1 MKNRKTEL
9 ILLLLLVC
17 GTLPAQQTGWPE
29 IRTEARPGARWW
41 WMGSAVDTENLTWNL
56 EEYASKG
63 LGTVEITPIYGVQG
77 NDANDISFLSPRWM
91 EVYKHTIAETDRLN
105 MATDMNT
112 GTGWPFGG
120 PEVSLEDAAT
130 KLITRQYR
138 VQGGK
143 KPDILIKVED
153 EKNKPYA
160 TLNRVIAYGPKG
172 KIIEITD
179 KVTDEGEIN
188 WKVPKGEWTLIA
200 AFNGKTRQQV
210 KRAAP
215 GGVGYVMDHLSK
227 EAVSNYLS
235 RFEKAFETSGAPY
248 PRYFFNDSY
257 EVYGADWTP
266 DFFEQFEARRGYKLE
281 NHLPEFLSED
291 AANETT
297 RRIISDYRETMGELL
312 LENFTRQWTAWAHKH
327 GSKTR
332 NQAHG
337 SPGNLIDIY
346 ATVDIPECEGFGLS
360 EFGIKG
366 LRNDT
371 LNRKNDSD
379 LSMLKYA
386 SSGAHIAGKRF
397 TSSETFTWLTE
408 HFRTS
413 LSQAKPDLDL
423 MFVSGVNYI
432 FFHGITYSPRQAAWP
447 GWKFY
452 ASVDM
457 SPTNTIWRDAGPFFD
472 YISRSQSFL
481 QMGEPD
487 NDFLVYLP
495 VYDMLSKEDKGRLLL
510 FDIHGMEK
518 RAPKFIETIH
528 TINES
533 GYDVDYISDN
543 FIRTTQCVD
552 GLLQTSG
559 GTRYKAIIA
568 PGVELIPEDVLEHLL
583 ELAEAGAQLVFTEN
597 YPEDVPGFARL
608 EERRTRLQALK
619 SRLPETHFGE
629 TLVSEFGKGKIITGN
644 DYAKTLAATGVAP
657 EEMKTTYGLSAIRRN
672 NPDGHHYFISS
683 LQPDDVDA
691 WITLAVPARSAMFFD
706 PMTGKTGKAQVR
718 TTDGKTAVRIDLRS
732 GESLILKTFGQAD
745 VDVTPWNYWK
755 EEGSPVTL
763 SEGWKLSFVESD
775 PEIEGEFEIGTPGSW
790 TELDIPE
797 AKVNKGTA
805 LYTTVFELPAGVSDN
820 WILDL
825 GDVRE
830 SARVRI
836 NGKEA
841 GILYAVP
848 YRTEVGAYLQPGTN
862 TLKIEVTNLPANRI
876 ADYDRRDIEWR
887 IFKEINIVD
896 NRYQVTKYGN
906 WEPVESGLSGKVQL
920 IPVTKE

>member
-1 MKNRKTEL
+1 
-9 ILLLLLVC
+9 
-17 GTLPAQQTGWPE
+17 
-29 IRTEARPGARWW
+29 
-41 WMGSAVDTENLTWNL
+41 
-56 EEYASKG
+56 
-63 LGTVEITPIYGVQG
+63 
-77 NDANDISFLSPRWM
+77 
-91 EVYKHTIAETDRLN
+91 
-105 MATDMNT
+105 
-112 GTGWPFGG
+112 
-120 PEVSLEDAAT
+120 
-130 KLITRQYR
+130 
-138 VQGGK
+138 
-143 KPDILIKVED
+143 
-153 EKNKPYA
+153 
-160 TLNRVIAYGPKG
+160 
-172 KIIEITD
+172 
-179 KVTDEGEIN
+179 
-188 WKVPKGEWTLIA
+188 
-200 AFNGKTRQQV
+200 
-210 KRAAP
+210 
-215 GGVGYVMDHLSK
+215 
-227 EAVSNYLS
+227 
-235 RFEKAFETSGAPY
+235 
-248 PRYFFNDSY
+248 
-257 EVYGADWTP
+257 
-266 DFFEQFEARRGYKLE
+266 
-281 NHLPEFLSED
+281 
-291 AANETT
+291 
-297 RRIISDYRETMGELL
+297 
-312 LENFTRQWTAWAHKH
+312 
-327 GSKTR
+327 
-332 NQAHG
+332 
-337 SPGNLIDIY
+337 
-346 ATVDIPECEGFGLS
+346 
-360 EFGIKG
+360 
-366 LRNDT
+366 
-371 LNRKNDSD
+371 
-379 LSMLKYA
+379 MLKYA
-386 SSGAHIAGKRF
+386 SSGAHIAGKWF

-423 MFVSGVNYI
+423 MFVSGVNHI

-495 VYDMLSKEDKGRLLL
+495 VYDMWSKEDKGRLLL
-510 FDIHGMEK
+510 FDIHSMEK

-528 TINES
+528 TISES

-559 GTRYKAIIA
+559 GTRYKAIII

-619 SRLPETHFGE
+619 SKLPETHFGE
-629 TLVSEFGKGKIITGN
+629 TLVSGFGQGKIITGS

-683 LQPDDVDA
+683 LQPNDVQA
-691 WITLAVPARSAMFFD
+691 WISLAVPARSAMFFD
-706 PMTGKTGKAQVR
+706 PMTGNPGKAQVR
-718 TTDGKTAVRIDLRS
+718 TTDGKTAVKIDLRS
-732 GESLILKTFGQAD
+732 GESLILKTFSQAD
-745 VDVTPWNYWK
+745 VDVTAWNYWK
-755 EEGSPVTL
+755 EEGIPVTL

-775 PEIEGEFEIGTPGSW
+775 PEIEGEFEIGVPVSW

-797 AKVNKGTA
+797 AQVNKGTA
-805 LYTTVFELPAGVSDN
+805 LYTTRFELPAGVSDN

-841 GILYAVP
+841 GTLYAVP
-848 YRTEVGAYLQPGTN
+848 YRTEVGAYLQSGTN
-862 TLKIEVTNLPANRI
+862 TLEIEVTNLPANRI
-876 ADYDRRDIEWR
+876 ADYDRRDIPWR
-887 IFKEINIVD
+887 IFKEINVVD

-906 WEPVESGLSGKVQL
+906 WEPVESGLLGKVQL
-920 IPVTKE
+920 IPVTRE